1 MDDPERG
8 SKTNSIARIQ
18 TPVKSSL
25 GGEKFVTTIGPK
37 YSLEELWL
45 ENKSLTGGRT

>member
-1 MDDPERG
+1 MVR
-8 SKTNSIARIQ
+8 TQ
-18 TPVKSSL
+18 TSVKSSL

-45 ENKSLTGGRT
+45 ENKSLKGGRP